1 MRALKIF
8 GIVLGGIIA
17 VIILLL
23 LAVRLL
29 VNPNDYKSRIERMV
43 KGSTGRE
50 LALPG
55 AIKLSVF
62 PWIALELG
70 PASLGNPPGFG
81 DQPFAAVQHASVRV
95 KLLPLL
101 RKELEI
107 GRVEIDGLDLRLI
120 RDTRGKGNWE
130 GFGGHGTA
138 TPQPNTSGPISLPEL
153 AGLVIKNSRLGYQ
166 DLAVEHVNLEMG
178 QLSAAHPVPLKFT
191 LDLIRHPPAV
201 PLTLAGRLELTLN
214 PEKKQYQVS
223 TLQFDGTLTPKA
235 GAAPVSWR
243 FTAPQLSL
251 NLGAQTLSAENF
263 SAQLGSAH
271 LTGGIQGTKVV
282 DAPSLT
288 GRFKLDPLGL
298 RELVGQLGMALP
310 QTRDPKVLSKLAAS
324 GEFAYG
330 GNAARA
336 TKLDMQLDDSH
347 LQGSLAVT
355 DLDTK
360 ATTFD
365 LELDRINLDR
375 YMSPEKAAPKPET
388 KVTAKPVA
396 LPADALK
403 GLEVNG
409 TATIGSAQIIGVTL
423 TRVRVGVDIKGSV
436 MHLAPLQAQ
445 LYGGTYSGD
454 ITLDERAKIPALRL
468 EQRMSGIDVEPL
480 LNDFAK
486 TRRLSGRGN
495 VTTHLA
501 AEGAT
506 SDTLMKSL
514 SGHVAADLTNGA
526 VEGLDLWFEISRA
539 LSLIQKQT
547 LPAGTGSGRTK
558 FDAFKASADLNNGVA
573 STKDLIIASQNLR
586 VTGQG
591 TSNLVTEAIDY
602 QLKAS
607 LLKGAVG
614 TSLVG
619 GKTFAD
625 IPLTLTGTMTNP
637 KVRPDLESVVKA
649 RVQQQLQQTLQDK
662 LKGLI
667 H

>member
-1 MRALKIF
+1 VRALKVF
-8 GIVLGGIIA
+8 GIVLGGIISA
-17 VIILLL
+17 IILLL
-23 LAVRLL
+23 LAVWLL
-29 VNPNDYKSRIERMV
+29 VNPNEYKGRIEKMV

-120 RDTRGKGNWE
+120 RDAQGKGNWE
-130 GFGGHGTA
+130 GLGGQSIA
-138 TPQPNTSGPISLPEL
+138 TPQPITSGPISLPEL
-153 AGLVIKNSRLGYQ
+153 AGLVIKNSRVSYQ
-166 DLAVEHVNLEMG
+166 DLVVEHVNLEMG
-178 QLSAAHPVPLKFT
+178 QLSPAHPVPLKLT
-191 LDLIRHPPAV
+191 LDVIPHPAAA
-201 PLTLAGRLELTLN
+201 PLALAGRLDFTLD
-214 PEKKQYQVS
+214 PETKRYQVS

-235 GAAPVSWR
+235 GAAPVSWK
-243 FTAPQLSL
+243 FAVPQLTL
-251 NLGAQTLSAENF
+251 DLGAQTLSAKNF
-263 SAQLGSAH
+263 SAQLGGARV
-271 LTGGIQGTKVV
+271 TGGIQGTKVV
-282 DAPSLT
+282 DALSLT
-288 GRFKLDPLGL
+288 GNFKLDPLGL
-298 RELVGQLGMALP
+298 RELMGQLGMAPP

-324 GEFAYG
+324 GEFAYA

-336 TKLDMQLDDSH
+336 TKLDMQLDDSD
-347 LQGSLAVT
+347 LRGSLAVT

-360 ATTFD
+360 AMTFD
-365 LELDRINLDR
+365 LALDRIDLDR
-375 YMSPEKAAPKPET
+375 YMSQEKAASKPQT
-388 KVTAKPVA
+388 KVTAKPIA

-423 TRVRVGVDIKGSV
+423 TQVRVGVDVKGSV

-445 LYGGTYSGD
+445 LYGGIYSGD
-454 ITLDERAKIPALRL
+454 ITLDERAKIPVLRL

-480 LNDFAK
+480 LKDFAK
-486 TRRLSGRGN
+486 TQRLSGRGN
-495 VTTHLA
+495 VTTRLT
-501 AEGAT
+501 AEGAN

-514 SGHVAADLTNGA
+514 SGHAAADLTNGA
-526 VEGLDLWFEISRA
+526 VEGLDLWFEINRA

-558 FDAFKASADLNNGVA
+558 FDTFKASADLNNGVA
-573 STKDLIIASQNLR
+573 STKDLTIASQNLR

-607 LLKGAVG
+607 VLKGAVG
-614 TSLVG
+614 ASLVG
-619 GKTFAD
+619 GKTLAD
-625 IPLTLTGTMTNP
+625 IPLTITGTMTDP
-637 KVRPDLESVVKA
+637 KVRPDLESVAKA